1 MSLFGSETAGAPAMD
16 SQPACKSRSA
26 PRFID
31 HVQRRREIIRACR
44 NGANF
49 AEMLPRISLPAEK
62 NAAETGHSS
71 GAKKGN
77 LEVEAFIRRDGS

>member
-1 MSLFGSETAGAPAMD
+1 ME
-16 SQPACKSRSA
+16 SQPASKSRIA

-31 HVQRRREIIRACR
+31 HAQRRREIIRACPS
-44 NGANF
+44 GANF
-49 AEMLPRISLPAEK
+49 AEMLPRIRLPAEK
-62 NAAETGHSS
+62 DAAGTGHSS